1 MARNPTLS
9 PNFPIQKKIVMFIVK
24 CTHIVLTFYLIEH
37 HVLLI
42 IKCFWEFH
50 KTTGYEEGEFVSS
63 IFN

>member
-9 PNFPIQKKIVMFIVK
+9 PNFPTKKKRLVIIK
-24 CTHIVLTFYLIEH
+24 CTHIVLKFYMIEH

-42 IKCFWEFH
+42 TKCFWEFH
-50 KTTGYEEGEFVSS
+50 KNTGYEEGEFVSS